1 MASIATMHR
10 AKQQAKPSSPIGAQ
24 IQCAI
29 AGIAKSDGPVLIPEA
44 ERGLQASVAE
54 GSHTGLIVS
63 GRTPVDLEI
72 SYKALLY
79 KRKQI
84 ETEKWPVTC
93 NNSVSCKNGDG
104 L

>member
-44 ERGLQASVAE
+44 ERGSQASVAE
-54 GSHTGLIVS
+54 GNHPGLIVS

-79 KRKQI
+79 KRK
-84 ETEKWPVTC
+84 
-93 NNSVSCKNGDG
+93 
-104 L
+104 